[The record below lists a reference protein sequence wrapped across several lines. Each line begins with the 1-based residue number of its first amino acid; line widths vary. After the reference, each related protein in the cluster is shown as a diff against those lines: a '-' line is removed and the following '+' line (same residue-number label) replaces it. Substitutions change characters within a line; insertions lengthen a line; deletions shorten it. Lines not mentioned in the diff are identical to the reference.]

1 MDIGILAEHSGGP
14 LASPE
19 LVVLHLTGPQSLVT
33 TCSPSYLDR
42 ALMVVIVP
50 CSYNNIIM
58 ILTSSSSVL
67 LTCKGCPVVQSMT

>member
-1 MDIGILAEHSGGP
+1 MDIGVLAEHPGGP
-14 LASPE
+14 LASAK

-33 TCSPSYLDR
+33 TCSPSYFDR

-50 CSYNNIIM
+50 CNYNNTIRIR
-58 ILTSSSSVL
+58 TSSSSVF